1 AGRRVGARQGRR
13 GLPAPPP
20 TPPRITGSGRRPPAT
35 WGGGAG
41 GGGGATPPRPAA
53 PPVRS
58 RPADLAPSASAA
70 PRVKSAS
77 AAAADSRSPGP
88 STAPDG
94 VRRVRAA
101 AIPIHGL
108 RGPTGASDPA
118 ASGTPAARRLR
129 AR

>member
-1 AGRRVGARQGRR
+1 AR
-13 GLPAPPP
+13 A
-20 TPPRITGSGRRPPAT
+20 A
-35 WGGGAG
+35 GGGAAG
-41 GGGGATPPRPAA
+41 GGGGAPPRGRAG
-53 PPVRS
+53 PPVRR

-101 AIPIHGL
+101 AIPTHGL
-108 RGPTGASDPA
+108 KGPTGASDPA
-118 ASGTPAARRLR
+118 ASGTPAATRLR